1 VHDGERVR
9 VRGASGNTYELRR
22 DGDLYACTCPAW
34 QRQQAAPT
42 QRSCKHLRAHL
53 GEDHEAARV
62 GAARVAAAAARARRS
77 ALAAPPHTK
86 AVRAHREAALA
97 AALAVHPAAAARM
110 RAVYDM
116 PLPRHLAYAA
126 AFWLGLTEDEAR
138 EAWAY
143 LGCGLAGV
151 TEWYA
156 PGGLTRVAVLDERL
170 HYRYRRDPPEFVTVC
185 SGNSDGGHW
194 GLWYDD
200 PRELPRQVAHNYAR
214 DDGVTGP
221 CKPTLLGT
229 LRAAMTRE
237 SLPASE
243 WPHAAR
249 VLAWLDEMHAL
260 ELAAYHEEGIS
271 PPPRRGAACLGGMDP
286 VLPGA
291 ELPAEFAGSR
301 ADEARWAVY
310 RDDPARTRA
319 WIAEARRELDAGAP
333 LRALL
338 IGRDLHWFDGDEH
351 REAAVELLAD
361 AYVAAGRRQLAE
373 VLRVHHA
380 HRDLRSV
387 GIYVDPPPPPLV
399 TAARADDEAEVV
411 RLLAEGPDAA
421 TLAAAIEAT
430 LDPGVLDRLLAA
442 AGPAAAGP
450 RIVSAIAAL
459 AGLEPDDPWA
469 ARLAGVVDHLLARGG
484 PVEVAYAAAL
494 AHGLEARALELV
506 ERVDPARADAQGRT
520 ALHFAA
526 QAGAVAVATRLLA
539 RGADPAARDAEGRTP
554 HDRAGEIW
562 QERRQE
568 SLALLALLRPPA
580 PAPAPA
586 GIAVGDRVVHAKFG
600 EGTVTARDGDGDQ
613 TKLTIRF
620 ADAPRTL
627 LARFVRPT

>member
-1 VHDGERVR
+1 
-9 VRGASGNTYELRR
+9 
-22 DGDLYACTCPAW
+22 
-34 QRQQAAPT
+34 
-42 QRSCKHLRAHL
+42 
-53 GEDHEAARV
+53 
-62 GAARVAAAAARARRS
+62 
-77 ALAAPPHTK
+77 
-86 AVRAHREAALA
+86 
-97 AALAVHPAAAARM
+97 
-110 RAVYDM
+110 
-116 PLPRHLAYAA
+116 
-126 AFWLGLTEDEAR
+126 
-138 EAWAY
+138 
-143 LGCGLAGV
+143 
-151 TEWYA
+151 
-156 PGGLTRVAVLDERL
+156 
-170 HYRYRRDPPEFVTVC
+170 
-185 SGNSDGGHW
+185 
-194 GLWYDD
+194 
-200 PRELPRQVAHNYAR
+200 
-214 DDGVTGP
+214 
-221 CKPTLLGT
+221 
-229 LRAAMTRE
+229 
-237 SLPASE
+237 
-243 WPHAAR
+243 
-249 VLAWLDEMHAL
+249 
-260 ELAAYHEEGIS
+260 
-271 PPPRRGAACLGGMDP
+271 
-286 VLPGA
+286 
-291 ELPAEFAGSR
+291 
-301 ADEARWAVY
+301 
-310 RDDPARTRA
+310 
-319 WIAEARRELDAGAP
+319 
-333 LRALL
+333 
-338 IGRDLHWFDGDEH
+338 
-351 REAAVELLAD
+351 
-361 AYVAAGRRQLAE
+361 
-373 VLRVHHA
+373 
-380 HRDLRSV
+380 
-387 GIYVDPPPPPLV
+387 V